1 MTDST
6 DSALDDN
13 GWERR
18 RQLSAEAHSRYLDE
32 LLAIRPEYPG
42 LIDYAASK
50 RAGAT
55 KGTMPWVW
63 GAEGELCETSN
74 SMNAWGGA
82 LHSWNAWNRVVASYG
97 GLDDRWT
104 ILNDTIEPL
113 AFFCMLQPSNLVDR
127 IAVVAEALLHQ
138 ANIAVNPGYKDRLD
152 QDRGGLLRRKERR
165 AQLNRLGQ
173 CWTTYPAFGAA
184 LAEMDG
190 PKYRQVTRNFR
201 DLSAHSFAPRL
212 MIGEISRSIRKVV
225 PWTDLVEQEDG
236 TLVEVTDSTR
246 KMVQYIMG
254 SMQPLQ
260 LEATYA
266 ANMNEYVK
274 AKKTMTALAVLVDEL
289 CNRIDAT
296 QASVSASPS
305 PSP

>member
-6 DSALDDN
+6 DSAPDDG

-18 RQLSAEAHSRYLDE
+18 RQLSVEAHSRYLDE

-42 LIDYAASK
+42 LTDYAASK

-55 KGTMPWVW
+55 KGTMPWIW

-82 LHSWNAWNRVVASYG
+82 LHSWNAWNRVVATYG

-104 ILNDTIEPL
+104 ILNDTVEPL
-113 AFFCMLQPSNLVDR
+113 AFFCILQPSHLADR

-138 ANIAVNPGYKDRLD
+138 ANIAVSPGYKDSLD
-152 QDRGGLLRRKERR
+152 QDKGGLLRRRERR
-165 AQLNRLGQ
+165 AQLSRLGQ
-173 CWTTYPAFGAA
+173 SWTTYPAFGAA

-190 PKYRQVTRNFR
+190 PTYRQVTRNFR

-212 MIGEISRSIRKVV
+212 MIGEISRAIRKVV

-236 TLVEVTDSTR
+236 TFVEVTDSTR
-246 KMVQYIMG
+246 KMVQYGMG

-266 ANMNEYVK
+266 ANLTEYVK
-274 AKKTMTALAVLVDEL
+274 AQKTMAALAILVDEL

-296 QASVSASPS
+296 QVSASPS
-305 PSP
+305 PSS

>member
-1 MTDST
+1 MPDST
-6 DSALDDN
+6 DSAPDDG

-18 RQLSAEAHSRYLDE
+18 RQLSVEAHSRYLDQ

-42 LIDYAASK
+42 LTDYAASK

-97 GLDDRWT
+97 GLDDGWT
-104 ILNDTIEPL
+104 ILNDTVEPL
-113 AFFCMLQPSNLVDR
+113 AFFCMLQPSNLADR

-138 ANIAVNPGYKDRLD
+138 ANIAVRPGYKDRLD
-152 QDRGGLLRRKERR
+152 QDKGGLLRRKQRR

-173 CWTTYPAFGAA
+173 YWTTYPTFGAA

-190 PKYRQVTRNFR
+190 PTYRQVTRNFR

-212 MIGEISRSIRKVV
+212 MIGEISRAIRRVV
-225 PWTDLVEQEDG
+225 PWTDLVEQKDG
-236 TLVEVTDSTR
+236 TFVEVTDSTR
-246 KMVQYIMG
+246 KMVQYSMG

-260 LEATYA
+260 LEATCA
-266 ANMNEYVK
+266 ANLTEYVK
-274 AKKTMTALAVLVDEL
+274 AQKTMTALAVLVEEL
-289 CNRIDAT
+289 CNRIDT
-296 QASVSASPS
+296 TMSASPP
-305 PSP
+305 PSL